1 MVNFVEMME
10 QSMKE
15 ILLII
20 ISQGKEFINGR
31 MESIIKA
38 VGLIIVLMERVSLHG
53 MMEGNI
59 LVSLKII

>member
-53 MMEGNI
+53 MME
-59 LVSLKII
+59 